1 MTSLQLES
9 VTVQLGDTAALRDV
23 SLTLV
28 AGARLAVVG
37 ASGSGKS
44 TLLRAIVGLLRADEG
59 TITLDDRVVT
69 GPTTFVPAHR
79 RHVGYVPQD
88 GALFPHLNVERNIG
102 FGVTARAS
110 RARQVREVT
119 ELVVT
124 RARTAG
130 PVSARVVRRPAAAGG
145 ACPRPRRPSPHDRA
159 G

>member
-79 RHVGYVPQD
+79 RRLKAETANILTAQVTLPRHAQ
-88 GALFPHLNVERNIG
+88 ER
-102 FGVTARAS
+102 
-110 RARQVREVT
+110 
-119 ELVVT
+119 
-124 RARTAG
+124 
-130 PVSARVVRRPAAAGG
+130 RRP
-145 ACPRPRRPSPHDRA
+145 
-159 G
+159 